1 LNEENREIIIKQIN
15 RDKNISRMKGLGREA
30 KQGENLANKR
40 GKGRAETRKEVR
52 KIGWK
57 QIDTT

>member
-1 LNEENREIIIKQIN
+1 
-15 RDKNISRMKGLGREA
+15 MKGRVLGSKARGEFGEQREKA
-30 KQGENLANKR
+30 
-40 GKGRAETRKEVR
+40 RAETRKEVR